1 MRQRLN
7 NQTSHDRRHMTFANK
22 TRRGIRVSLLL
33 ALMLALAGPAR
44 ADVIDDLKSLVEQ
57 GRFAEAFDLGM
68 RNEKLAG
75 NPIYDYYFGVS
86 AIDSGRASLGVLA
99 LERVLLD
106 NPGNDLARLELAR
119 GYFVIGDYE
128 RAREEFMYMRSK
140 QLPAAVQTSVD
151 RYLNAIRTTDPKFR
165 VVRRTFFEYGGG
177 YNSNVNSATSAS
189 TIEVPSVGPIT
200 LDQNS
205 RPAASVLSQLGLGV
219 QQQGPVASDIK
230 YSVGV
235 EANYRGHAQRDTYDQ
250 ASVTAIGGLD
260 FSLANHNNLK
270 TSAFF
275 SRAMLDGAKF
285 RDTTGV
291 VFDWNQPWD
300 KETQLRASF
309 SYSLLRYAEANAGR
323 DADLPS
329 LSVGFNRYL
338 GTPWKIS
345 LDVDFNIAEESNIR
359 NRDDFQRGIL
369 GVRSEFRFYP
379 GGRWL
384 GNAGVGYSVSSY
396 DGVDPLLLERRRDAL
411 LTMDVGLQYQ
421 LTPGWSVR
429 GEVLAYINRSNL
441 DLYTYDSILSMIRMR
456 YEWK

>member
-1 MRQRLN
+1 MN
-7 NQTSHDRRHMTFANK
+7 NPAIQDRSHILLANK
-22 TRRGIRVSLLL
+22 TRRGTRARLLL
-33 ALMLALAGPAR
+33 ALMLALSGPVR
-44 ADVIDDLKSLVEQ
+44 ADVVADLKSLVEQ

-75 NPIYDYYFGVS
+75 NPVYDYYFGVS

-140 QLPAAVQTSVD
+140 QLPGTVQASVD
-151 RYLNAIRTTDPKFR
+151 RYLNAIRTNDPKFR
-165 VVRRTFFEYGGG
+165 VVRRSFFEYGGG
-177 YNSNVNSATSAS
+177 YNSNVNSATSSS
-189 TIEVPSVGPIT
+189 TIEIPSVGPIT
-200 LDQNS
+200 LDRAS
-205 RPAASVLSQLGLGV
+205 RPSASALSHLGV
-219 QQQGPVASDIK
+219 GLQQQGPITSEIK
-230 YSVGV
+230 YLVGL
-235 EANYRGHAQRDTYDQ
+235 EANYRGYAQRDTYDQ
-250 ASVTAIGGLD
+250 ASFTALGGFD

-275 SRAMLDGAKF
+275 SRAMLDGAMF
-285 RDTTGV
+285 RDTTGA
-291 VFDWNQPWD
+291 VFDWSQPWD

-323 DADLPS
+323 DANLPS

-338 GTPWKIS
+338 GTPWKVS
-345 LDVDFNIAEESNIR
+345 LDMDFNIAEEANIR
-359 NRDDFQRGIL
+359 NRDDFQRSIM
-369 GVRSEFRFYP
+369 GVRSDIRFYP

-384 GNAGVGYSVSSY
+384 GNAGLGYSVSSY
-396 DGVDPLLLERRRDAL
+396 DGIDPLLLERRRDAL
-411 LTMDVGLQYQ
+411 LSLEAGLQYQ

-429 GEVLAYINRSNL
+429 GELMAYINRSNL
-441 DLYTYDSILSMIRMR
+441 DLYTYDSIISLLRMR

>member
-1 MRQRLN
+1 
-7 NQTSHDRRHMTFANK
+7 
-22 TRRGIRVSLLL
+22 
-33 ALMLALAGPAR
+33 MLALAGPVR
-44 ADVIDDLKSLVEQ
+44 ADVIDDLKSLIEQ
-57 GRFAEAFDLGM
+57 GRFAEAFDLGL

-75 NPIYDYYFGVS
+75 NPVYDYYFGVA

-128 RAREEFMYMRSK
+128 RAREEFLFMRSK
-140 QLPAAVQTSVD
+140 QLPVSVQASVD
-151 RYLNAIRTTDPKFR
+151 RYLNAIRTNDPKFR

-189 TIEVPSVGPIT
+189 TIEIPSVGPIT
-200 LDQNS
+200 LDKNA
-205 RPAASVLSQLGLGV
+205 RPAASVLSQLGVGI
-219 QQQGPVASDIK
+219 QQQGPVTSETK
-230 YSVGV
+230 YLLGL
-235 EANYRGHAQRDTYDQ
+235 EANYRGYAQRDTYDQ
-250 ASVTAIGGLD
+250 ASFTALGGLD

-275 SRAMLDGAKF
+275 SRAMLDGDMF

-291 VFDWNQPWD
+291 VFDWSQPWD

-323 DADLPS
+323 DANLPS

-338 GTPWKIS
+338 GTSWKAS

-359 NRDDFQRGIL
+359 NRDDFQRSIL
-369 GVRSEFRFYP
+369 GARADFRFYP
-379 GGRWL
+379 GARWL
-384 GNAGVGYSVSSY
+384 GNAGAGYSVSQY

-411 LTMDVGLQYQ
+411 LTLEAGLQYQ

-429 GEVLAYINRSNL
+429 GELMAYINRSNL
-441 DLYTYDSILSMIRMR
+441 DLYTYDSILSMVRMR
-456 YEWK
+456 YEWR

>member
-1 MRQRLN
+1 
-7 NQTSHDRRHMTFANK
+7 
-22 TRRGIRVSLLL
+22 
-33 ALMLALAGPAR
+33 MLALAGPVR
-44 ADVIDDLKSLVEQ
+44 ADVIDDLKSLIEQ
-57 GRFAEAFDLGM
+57 GRFAEAFDLGL

-75 NPIYDYYFGVS
+75 NPVYDYYFGVA

-128 RAREEFMYMRSK
+128 RAREEFLFMRSK
-140 QLPAAVQTSVD
+140 QLPVSVQASVD
-151 RYLNAIRTTDPKFR
+151 RYLNAIRTNDPKFR

-189 TIEVPSVGPIT
+189 TIEIPSVGPIT
-200 LDQNS
+200 LDKNA
-205 RPAASVLSQLGLGV
+205 RPAASVLSQLGVGI
-219 QQQGPVASDIK
+219 QQQGPVTSETK
-230 YSVGV
+230 YLLGL
-235 EANYRGHAQRDTYDQ
+235 EANYRGYAQRDTYDQ
-250 ASVTAIGGLD
+250 ASFTALGGLD

-275 SRAMLDGAKF
+275 SRAMLDGDMF

-291 VFDWNQPWD
+291 VFDWSQPWD

-323 DADLPS
+323 DANLPS

-338 GTPWKIS
+338 GTSWKVS

-359 NRDDFQRGIL
+359 NRDDFQRSIL
-369 GVRSEFRFYP
+369 GARADFRFYP
-379 GGRWL
+379 GARWL
-384 GNAGVGYSVSSY
+384 GNAGAGYSVSQY
-396 DGVDPLLLERRRDAL
+396 DGVDPLLLDRRRDAL
-411 LTMDVGLQYQ
+411 LTLEAGLQYQ

-429 GEVLAYINRSNL
+429 GELMAYINRSNL
-441 DLYTYDSILSMIRMR
+441 DLYTYDSILSMVRMR
-456 YEWK
+456 YEWR